1 MRAKIGFLAML
12 IGGAGLDG
20 PDSAICTVIMIV
32 GLIICWKE
40 SKKIDVPADQSRN
53 VY

>member
-20 PDSAICTVIMIV
+20 PDYKKSVATIIV
-32 GLIICWKE
+32 GLAILLYE
-40 SKKIDVPADQSRN
+40 SKKIDEPPASKN
-53 VY
+53 V